1 MRSLVFHNAM
11 PSPMLTRLEIENFRS
26 FKQLTVD
33 PLKRIN
39 LICGKN
45 NSGKTTLLEAL
56 FALPRPGN
64 GSKMLDM
71 PEPFRVSSA
80 NVRENEDW
88 LVYGKDES
96 AVIKITGWGW
106 PNALP
111 IGVEYY
117 QDAQKAEVRTSSINR
132 SSVMLAGAPCR
143 PWLISR
149 GNGRWPPDTDTAQKG
164 LKVAIFSTDF
174 AHSDKAARDF
184 SRIILKRKKGQV
196 IEWMSQVEPRLTAIE
211 SLQIDNHPPRLY
223 ADVGLS
229 EMIPVAYLGQGVG
242 RLISIYA
249 EIFAEDANV
258 LLIDEIENG
267 LHHSVMQTV
276 WKGLAVAAREGGVQ
290 IFATTHSWECILAAN
305 GSIPSDDDF
314 QVIRLDRIG
323 DTIKPTIMDRETITT
338 AEDLGWE
345 MR

>member
-1 MRSLVFHNAM
+1 M

-56 FALPRPGN
+56 FVLPRPNDGF
-64 GSKMLDM
+64 KMVDM
-71 PEPFRVSSA
+71 LEPFRVPSA
-80 NVRENEDW
+80 NLRENEDW
-88 LVYGKDES
+88 LFYGKDGS
-96 AVIKITGWGW
+96 AVIKITGW
-106 PNALP
+106 L
-111 IGVEYY
+111 GVTPFGIEYY
-117 QDAQKAEVRTSSINR
+117 QDDEKARIRAESFSSE
-132 SSVMLAGAPCR
+132 AAWR
-143 PWLISR
+143 PWRMNRNTIR
-149 GNGRWPPDTDTAQKG
+149 DPGVDRKTGV
-164 LKVAIFSTDF
+164 KVAIFSTDF

-223 ADVGLS
+223 ADVGLP

-338 AEDLGWE
+338 AEGLGWE